1 MNLLSVV
8 KFLSTRRIFCWNKL
22 YLWISFSIVRLFH
35 TQPSHKARKHGTAGA
50 ISGIW
55 LHGLFWPALLLVV
68 WFRCM
73 QAEQPTVYSLHDT
86 MYGRINVD
94 PRQSVLFWHHLE
106 DLCMFPN
113 KVLVSC
119 CPSVAQGVKPFST
132 EGACGNKIQ
141 QRPLRKNLPSTAVPE
156 REKKS

>member
-1 MNLLSVV
+1 
-8 KFLSTRRIFCWNKL
+8 
-22 YLWISFSIVRLFH
+22 
-35 TQPSHKARKHGTAGA
+35 
-50 ISGIW
+50 
-55 LHGLFWPALLLVV
+55 
-68 WFRCM
+68 M

-156 REKKS
+156 REKKSLALYGKTFKKLDSWCLAISREWRNCCKWQCEFSWLHEVVQQCKCF